1 MLTLGFPSG
10 PGSVLSL
17 GEENILGNTAFG
29 KYRKVGETSDFP
41 TNPRGLSSGNLDF
54 FLTEG
59 QLVVL
64 WKELSEWV
72 S

>member
-1 MLTLGFPSG
+1 MPEGCG
-10 PGSVLSL
+10 QKNY
-17 GEENILGNTAFG
+17 ENILRNTEFG